1 MRLFAI
7 VALGALVACR
17 PGAEQRTDSTTV
29 QAVDTLKAAPPGD
42 TLASVTSTDTT
53 ARDTAA
59 TKTRA
64 PATKTSTKSKI
75 LGRDSAFPPPK
86 NLPQLD
92 TIRRRPPQ

>member
-1 MRLFAI
+1 MKLFAI

-53 ARDTAA
+53 AGDTVA

-64 PATKTSTKSKI
+64 PTKTSTKSKI